1 MELKERNLSNVKNV
15 MSAGIGGTAFVFF
28 CMMMLGYGTFGRNSQ
43 ALLLNNY
50 HGSKDVLATIARTL
64 TGVAIIS
71 GYALMF
77 AGLKAALFSLLKLD
91 GKDVP
96 NRESKQ
102 RVLSISFLSAIAIA
116 ACFVTEHE
124 LATVI
129 GIVGSVFGSVVIYIF
144 PAIINNHLL
153 KKRDVFG
160 NAIAQPFFT
169 HEVIFNKLMIVFGVV
184 FAILGT
190 WISLSGDGGH

>member
-1 MELKERNLSNVKNV
+1 MELKVRNIPALKGV
-15 MSAGIGGTAFVFF
+15 MAAGIGGTAFVFW
-28 CMMMLGYGTFGRNSQ
+28 CMMMLGYATFGRNSQ

-50 HGSKDVLATIARTL
+50 HGSKDVMATVARAL

-91 GKDVP
+91 RPGVKG
-96 NRESKQ
+96 RQAKQ
-102 RVLSISFLSAIAIA
+102 NALSVVFVAAIAVG

-129 GIVGSVFGSVVIYIF
+129 GIVGAVFGSVVIYMF
-144 PAIINNHLL
+144 PAIISNNLL
-153 KKRDVFG
+153 NLKDKRG
-160 NAIAQPFFT
+160 NYLTKPMFQG
-169 HEVIFNKLMIVFGVV
+169 EQIFNNVLVVLGVV

-190 WISLSGDGGH
+190 WVSLAGGDH